1 MIFQINRT
9 MRLEHLNKRIQTVA
23 VLGAGAVGCYL
34 IAGLAPKLGENLWII
49 AEGSR
54 KERLK
59 KEGLTINDRQ
69 LSLCVKTPQELTVT
83 VSLIVAVKYGSL
95 EKKSGCH

>member
-1 MIFQINRT
+1 MIISNQQDNE
-9 MRLEHLNKRIQTVA
+9 MEHLNKRIQTVA

-54 KERLK
+54 K
-59 KEGLTINDRQ
+59 
-69 LSLCVKTPQELTVT
+69 
-83 VSLIVAVKYGSL
+83 
-95 EKKSGCH
+95 

>member
-1 MIFQINRT
+1 MIISNQQDNE
-9 MRLEHLNKRIQTVA
+9 MEHLNRRIQTVA

-59 KEGLTINDRQ
+59 KEGLTINDCQ
-69 LSLCVKTPQELTVT
+69 LSLCVKTPQEIGRAHV
-83 VSLIVAVKYGSL
+83 
-95 EKKSGCH
+95 

>member
-1 MIFQINRT
+1 MKWQEGKTDMIFSNQQDNE
-9 MRLEHLNKRIQTVA
+9 MEHLNKRIQTVA

-34 IAGLAPKLGENLWII
+34 IAGLAPKLGETLII

-59 KEGLTINDRQ
+59 RK
-69 LSLCVKTPQELTVT
+69 V
-83 VSLIVAVKYGSL
+83 
-95 EKKSGCH
+95 

>member
-1 MIFQINRT
+1 MIISNQQDNK
-9 MRLEHLNKRIQTVA
+9 MEHLNKRIQTVA

-59 KEGLTINDRQ
+59 EEGLTINDCQ
-69 LSLCVKTPQELTVT
+69 LSNTAVLKEVWMPLNR
-83 VSLIVAVKYGSL
+83 SLMMRRS
-95 EKKSGCH
+95 

>member
-1 MIFQINRT
+1 MIISNQQDNE
-9 MRLEHLNKRIQTVA
+9 MEHLNKRIQTVA

-59 KEGLTINDRQ
+59 KEGLTINDCQ
-69 LSLCVKTPQELTVT
+69 LSNTAVLKEVWMPLNR
-83 VSLIVAVKYGSL
+83 SLMMRRS
-95 EKKSGCH
+95 

>member
-1 MIFQINRT
+1 MIISNQQDNE
-9 MRLEHLNKRIQTVA
+9 MEHLNKRIQTVA

-59 KEGLTINDRQ
+59 KEGSDNQR
-69 LSLCVKTPQELTVT
+69 LSAVT
-83 VSLIVAVKYGSL
+83 LRKNT
-95 EKKSGCH
+95 SGG